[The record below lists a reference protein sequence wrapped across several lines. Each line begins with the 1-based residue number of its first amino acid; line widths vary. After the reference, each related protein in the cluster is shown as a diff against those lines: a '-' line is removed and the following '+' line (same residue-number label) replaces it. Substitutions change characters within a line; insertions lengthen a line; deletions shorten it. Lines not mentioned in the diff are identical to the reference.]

1 MENRI
6 WNLKKNKNN
15 KWFLT
20 FTDLLESSNC
30 PSADDVY
37 HEAQKNGIRNSILI
51 SKNTIETY
59 LKKCCNSGIEP
70 APLSLELDPNFD
82 ARITTNTDKTAAYL
96 YIRKAADSSNEVDMS
111 TISRLIQRSNIA
123 NIDTAKIKESLNEFI
138 NSQDMELSIQ
148 IAEGIPPKRGPDK
161 KLITHFEQ
169 IPNHEVQRLADRLKR
184 PDLRTTDVE
193 NPTADQDYPLS
204 EAETLTVVEKGD
216 LIYEVEDA
224 GLGEAG
230 TDVYGHSIPGLPGN
244 DPFFLDLRNIVQ
256 NHSELRAG
264 VTGLLLIANTERGLK
279 IRIVPYRDARVRA
292 VISRDKMEASLILQS
307 GLGAGERL
315 SVIGVKTALNEVN
328 LLDAISEDKINEIIE
343 SARKVN
349 DECEFVILRGSP
361 PIAAGS
367 YKLEW
372 AIAFNEELHT
382 ANVKKDELILT
393 ALLLPKGEKG
403 KNVFGEPIDP
413 KNAEPSDIPA
423 NNETIKVTEE
433 KHVIKFFAAESGE
446 LSFFNNALSISSL
459 KTIQSDIDEKFG
471 DINFPG
477 NLIIT
482 GDIKDDVKV
491 KSTGELTITGTV
503 EKSLIYSEASLTLNG
518 GINGKGRGTVWAKDK
533 TTLQYAENA
542 RVFSGG
548 DINIAS
554 YCFKC
559 LVKTNGTVHLTGSPG
574 VLLGGS
580 IHAAKGVSV
589 HDLGAEKTIRT
600 IISFGQD
607 YLIKDEIEV
616 REKEIEDNNAELAK
630 IEKDL
635 QANPPDV
642 DALRQRKVKLLKRNS
657 SLTVRIFNLKEN
669 FEFHIPS
676 KIKVTGSVYPGVVLE
691 SHGRYFEVMETHH
704 NVFFEFDEKTGQIIC
719 SPIREIEVELE

>member
-1 MENRI
+1 MEKL
-6 WNLKKNKNN
+6 WTLKKNNSG

-20 FTDLLESSNC
+20 FTALLELENC
-30 PSADDVY
+30 PSADEILL
-37 HEAQKNGIRNSILI
+37 EAKRKGIKSSSLV
-51 SKNTIETY
+51 SKKTIEDY
-59 LKKCCNSGIEP
+59 LKKHTGSGIEP
-70 APLSLELDPNFD
+70 VSLPLELDPNFD
-82 ARITTNTDKTAAYL
+82 ARITTNNDKTAAYL
-96 YIRKAADSSNEVDMS
+96 YVRKDADSVNEVDMS
-111 TISRLIQRSNIA
+111 TINRLLQRSNIA
-123 NIDTAKIKESLNEFI
+123 NIDTEKVKEGLSDFI
-138 NSQDMELSIQ
+138 NSSEMEFSMQ
-148 IAEGIPPKRGPDK
+148 IAEGSPPKRGPDK

-169 IPNHEVQRLADRLKR
+169 IPDHEVQRLADRLKR
-184 PDLRTTDVE
+184 PDLRTPDVE
-193 NPTADQDYPLS
+193 NPTTDKDYPLS

-230 TDVYGHSIPGLPGN
+230 VDVYGQSIPGLPGN

-264 VTGLLLIANTERGLK
+264 ETGLLLIANTERGLK
-279 IRIVPYRDARVRA
+279 IRIVPYRDAKVRA
-292 VISRDKMEASLILQS
+292 VISRDKMEVSLILQS

-328 LLDAISEDKINEIIE
+328 LLDSISDAKINEIIE
-343 SARKVN
+343 SARKLN
-349 DECEFVILRGSP
+349 DECEFVILSGTP
-361 PIAAGS
+361 PIAPGS
-367 YKLEW
+367 YRLEW
-372 AIAFNEELHT
+372 SIKFNEELST
-382 ANVKKDELILT
+382 ATVEKDALILT
-393 ALLLPKGEKG
+393 ARLLPKGEKG
-403 KNVFGEPIDP
+403 KNVFGEFIDP
-413 KNAEPSDIPA
+413 KNAEPTDLPA
-423 NNETIKVTEE
+423 NDETIKVTEE

-446 LSFFNNALSISSL
+446 LSFFNNALVISSL
-459 KTIQSDIDEKFG
+459 KTIQSDIDTKFG
-471 DINFPG
+471 DISFPG

-491 KSTGELTITGTV
+491 KSKGKLTITGTV
-503 EKSLIYSEASLTLNG
+503 EKALIYSEDSLTLNG

-533 TTLQYAENA
+533 TDLQYAENA

-548 DINIAS
+548 DISIAS

-559 LVKTNGTVHLTGSPG
+559 LVKTNGTVHLTGNPG

-642 DALRQRKVKLLKRNS
+642 DALRQKKVKLLKRNS
-657 SLTVRIFNLKEN
+657 ALTVRIFNLKEN

-704 NVFFEFDEKTGQIIC
+704 NVFFEFDEKNGQIIC
-719 SPIREIEVELE
+719 SPIKEVEVELE